1 MPRAPHLKQKPAQT
15 AAAATATQP
24 TQLTQPTKKPVGCVY
39 YPSLADSKHESSN
52 RYVSKIVHKDNLK
65 ERVEHHESLSL
76 NVIDPDQSLFLYP
89 LSERSIETI
98 DREQRTEKCEKL
110 LKNNLDQ
117 IKLNYV
123 NVVLPFGGPTLL
135 DKLNELLKTHQVQQ
149 SMTDEVVRQ
158 LFSGLK
164 NVFDGALALRRYNI
178 CHRDI
183 KIDNIATLPR
193 FRLAGFAL
201 AVLVNGDLVHKRH
214 LQFVNTVYEHWPMDY
229 QVAVW
234 YCAHSQ
240 NKLPDNNHWLS
251 APATSAQN
259 DVAQIKTKLAKQFH
273 WFQTG
278 VSERANYVL
287 SLNAAANIRDF
298 KNTLLKTKSAALA
311 NYAVEK
317 LDVYSLG
324 IVVLNVAHVVQS
336 CGRYHKL
343 LQTII
348 KRFENLGLN
357 MTHAN
362 PLYRPSMRRCWFSYM
377 AILQDL
383 VDFFALRNHY
393 KMAAQ
398 LQNAV
403 SK

>member
-1 MPRAPHLKQKPAQT
+1 
-15 AAAATATQP
+15 
-24 TQLTQPTKKPVGCVY
+24 VY
-39 YPSLADSKHESSN
+39 YPSLADSTHESSD
-52 RYVSKIVHKDNLK
+52 RYVSKIVNKDNLK
-65 ERVEHHESLSL
+65 ERVKHHESLSL

-98 DREQRTEKCEKL
+98 DREQRTKQCETLLNMKDPEK
-110 LKNNLDQ
+110 

-123 NVVLPFGGPTLL
+123 NVVVPFGGPTLL
-135 DKLNELLKTHQVQQ
+135 DKLHELVETHQVQQ
-149 SMTDEVVRQ
+149 SMTDAVVRQ
-158 LFSGLK
+158 LFFGLK
-164 NVFDGALALRRYNI
+164 NVFDGALALGRNNI

-183 KIDNIATLPR
+183 KTDNISTWPR
-193 FRLAGFAL
+193 FRLAGFGL

-214 LQFVNTVYEHWPMDY
+214 LQFVNTVYEHWPLDY

-234 YCAHSQ
+234 YCAQSQ
-240 NKLPDNNHWLS
+240 KQLPDNKHWLS
-251 APATSAQN
+251 APATSSQN
-259 DVAQIKTKLAKQFH
+259 DVAQIKTKLAKHFS

-336 CGRYHKL
+336 CNRYHKL

-377 AILQDL
+377 ATLQDL
-383 VDFFALRNHY
+383 VDFFALKNHY